1 MKLEQIFVVILFLS
15 TTAPLNAQ
23 TFNEWFRQKKTQ
35 KKYLV
40 QQIAAL
46 KVYLKYLKQGYKIV
60 DKGLNL
66 VGEIKDRN
74 FHSHKTYFESLRDV
88 NSVVANSGNISSLIF
103 YEEMVIKHAS
113 KMRSEFIG
121 NPFLTNEEVNYI
133 QLVCENLIRLSKEN
147 TESAEN
153 LLINQKLEM
162 KDDER
167 IARLR
172 VLCLEAK
179 ERFSFAREFYNGNHL
194 MIMQRDKETGGI
206 EKQKQLE
213 SL

>member
-1 MKLEQIFVVILFLS
+1 MKLEKIFVVILFLF
-15 TTAPLNAQ
+15 TTAQLNAQ

-46 KVYLKYLKQGYKIV
+46 KVYLKYLKQGYRIV

-66 VGEIKDRN
+66 VGDIKNGN

-88 NSVVANSGNISSLIF
+88 NSVVANSGNISSLLF
-103 YEEMVIKHAS
+103 YEEMIIKHAS
-113 KMRSEFIG
+113 KMRNEFIG
-121 NPFLTNEEVNYI
+121 NPLLTPDEIAYI
-133 QLVCENLIRLSKEN
+133 QLVCDNLMRLSKEN
-147 TESAEN
+147 TENAEN
-153 LLINQKLEM
+153 LLTSKRLEM

-172 VLCLEAK
+172 VLCVEAK

-194 MIMQRDKETGGI
+194 MIMQRDKETGDI